1 LAEFSPTYNH
11 FQELY
16 SSKVILYAYSLVGEG
31 CLAWV
36 LVPAAIRL
44 LRPPH
49 SPAISVQARKW
60 GVLAAVTT
68 SMVVL
73 ALRYLVGKAEAA
85 VVVHNQWE
93 SWAIAVINTVIL
105 NTPQVFLFIALS
117 LLALQGLGEERPI
130 GAKSEI
136 SWGSQLSV
144 RVRRAREWKG
154 DSF

>member
-1 LAEFSPTYNH
+1 
-11 FQELY
+11 
-16 SSKVILYAYSLVGEG
+16 
-31 CLAWV
+31 
-36 LVPAAIRL
+36 
-44 LRPPH
+44 
-49 SPAISVQARKW
+49 
-60 GVLAAVTT
+60 
-68 SMVVL
+68 MVVL